1 MKYSIEKFKD
11 WKISSKIIF
20 SSILALSILA
30 AMVLF
35 YFLPMVAAQ
44 IKQDKIETEKKIVE
58 TGCSI
63 LQDLYNRANKG
74 EFSQEDAHSKA
85 LEVIKGM
92 RYGNS
97 NNDYY
102 WIQDLNYKMVMHPIT
117 AALNGKDLS
126 NTKDPDGV
134 FFFVEFV
141 NICKE
146 KGEGFVNYMWPK
158 PGMDKPSPKISYVKL
173 FEPWGW
179 IIGSGIYVDDVETT
193 IQSIRMSIIIG
204 LIIALVISIIIAL
217 SLGRKIGNSVKKITL
232 IADRLALGDTE
243 ISVSA
248 NSKDEIGDL
257 ERSFAS
263 IVENS
268 KVNIQAITQISQG
281 NLNIKIA
288 PKSDKDILSKSMI
301 LVTETITSLVS
312 EVMMLSNASVKGE
325 LSTRGNADKFQ
336 GSYKEIVAGLNA
348 TFESMV
354 QPIND
359 SGRVLGILADGDL
372 TVRMNGDYLGDY
384 SKIKTNINGLADSFS
399 NALSDVARAVVATA
413 SASTQI
419 SSSAEEMAAGAQEQ
433 SAQTTE
439 IAGAAEEMTKTVF
452 ETSKNASIAADNSQK
467 ASESAEKGVKK
478 VDETKKGMEKIVN
491 ATAETGKIISSLA
504 SKTDQIGE
512 IAQVIDDIADQ
523 TNLLALNAAIEAAR
537 AGEQGRGFAVV
548 ADEVRKLAERTTKAT
563 KEIADT
569 IKSIQNEAKEAD
581 KSMVVAK
588 QSVISGMELTEQVSE
603 MLKEI
608 LLVNS
613 KVADMINQVAA
624 ASEQQSST
632 AEQISRNI
640 EGISSVTAESAAG
653 TEQIARA
660 AEDLNQLTNNLQ
672 NLIERFTLDKNGS
685 NAVISN
691 GNIAIR

>member
-1 MKYSIEKFKD
+1 MKYNIEKFKD
-11 WKISSKIIF
+11 WKISTKIIF

-44 IKQDKIETEKKIVE
+44 IKQDKIDIEKNIIQ
-58 TGCSI
+58 TGYSI
-63 LQDLYNRANKG
+63 MQDFYNRANSG
-74 EFSQEDAHSKA
+74 EFSQEVAKSKA
-85 LEVIKGM
+85 LEVIKGL
-92 RYGNS
+92 RYGS
-97 NNDYY
+97 NNTDYY
-102 WIQDLNYKMVMHPIT
+102 YVYDSEFKMVMHPIT
-117 AALNGKDLS
+117 PKLNGNYMKNL
-126 NTKDPDGV
+126 KDPSGFM
-134 FFFVEFV
+134 FFYEF
-141 NICKE
+141 E
-146 KGEGFVNYMWPK
+146 KVIKQNGEGVVEYIWAK
-158 PGMDKPSPKISYVKL
+158 PGVDKPVAKISYVKS
-173 FEPWGW
+173 FDPWGW
-179 IIGSGIYVDDVETT
+179 IIVSGIYIDDVEVT
-193 IQSIRMSIIIG
+193 IQSIRSSIIIG
-204 LIIALVISIIIAL
+204 LCLALVISIIIAL

-268 KVNIQAITQISQG
+268 KANIHAITQISQG
-281 NLNIKIA
+281 NLDIKIV
-288 PKSDKDILSKSMI
+288 PKSDKDVLSKSMI

-325 LSTRGNADKFQ
+325 LSTRGNADKFH

-359 SGRVLGILADGDL
+359 SGKVLESLAGGDL
-372 TVRMNGDYLGDY
+372 TVRMDGEYLGDY
-384 SKIKTNINGLADSFS
+384 SKIKVNINGLADSFS

-413 SASTQI
+413 SASAQI

-439 IAGAAEEMTKTVF
+439 IASAAEEMTKTVF

-467 ASESAEKGVKK
+467 ASESAEKGAKK
-478 VDETKKGMEKIVN
+478 VEETKKGMEKIVN

-504 SKTDQIGE
+504 GKTDQIGE

-603 MLKEI
+603 VLKEI

-640 EGISSVTAESAAG
+640 EGINSVTAESADG
-653 TEQIARA
+653 TEQIAHA

-672 NLIERFTLDKNGS
+672 NLIERFKLDKESSLAVAFNGKII
-685 NAVISN
+685 N
-691 GNIAIR
+691 R